1 MPKFANQQ
9 TVRIDK
15 PEKQETN
22 FALYGKD
29 DLADACT
36 VLNPSALRV
45 YLYLLSNAPQVS
57 WDISPQHANDK
68 WGIAINSFKDGLNE
82 LKNKGYY
89 DPVNRVIHQKAQKPI
104 DEIRRKRRNST
115 KNETRD
121 DGLNFDSMPDEIHM
135 SNNINTENIKSEN
148 TVDAD
153 ASTNNI
159 GVTVCASATP
169 SAQPEV
175 EVIRVSTQ
183 YLDEQARRAPKRR
196 TSIKY

>member
-22 FALYGKD
+22 FAVYGKD

-82 LKNKGYY
+82 LKNNAIFNQIVG
-89 DPVNRVIHQKAQKPI
+89 R
-104 DEIRRKRRNST
+104 
-115 KNETRD
+115 
-121 DGLNFDSMPDEIHM
+121 
-135 SNNINTENIKSEN
+135 
-148 TVDAD
+148 
-153 ASTNNI
+153 
-159 GVTVCASATP
+159 
-169 SAQPEV
+169 
-175 EVIRVSTQ
+175 
-183 YLDEQARRAPKRR
+183 
-196 TSIKY
+196 

>member
-57 WDISPQHANDK
+57 WDISPQHAKDK
-68 WGIAINSFKDGLNE
+68 WGIALNSFKDGLKE
-82 LKNKGYY
+82 LKDKGYY
-89 DPVNRVIHQKAQKPI
+89 DPANRVIHQKAQKPI
-104 DEIRRKRRNST
+104 DEIRRKKRNSA

-135 SNNINTENIKSEN
+135 SNNINIENSTMDN

-153 ASTNNI
+153 ASTNNK
-159 GVTVCASATP
+159 GVSNRTSAILND
-169 SAQPEV
+169 PEV
-175 EVIRVSTQ
+175 EVIRITQ
-183 YLDEQARRAPKRR
+183 EHLDSIAKRN
-196 TSIKY
+196 KFKF